1 MSITERDFV
10 SACAG
15 DQQNVEKK
23 TEATA
28 LHNPEQILMTKW
40 IWSSGSAHL

>member
-23 TEATA
+23 KTEATA

-40 IWSSGSAHL
+40 I